1 MVVEVTMQR
10 KRIMIILIVLVI
22 ATGMLF
28 AEIPSI
34 FEAGLVSTYT
44 IQDLA
49 DTQFA
54 NYTPAVRAAFYI
66 TEWFGLSGEIMLL
79 QPFNSP
85 ASTFTSYLATDLVFR
100 WPLGFFEPYLALGP
114 AYAIVYTGGSL
125 SLPEQIPYRA
135 RVGFDFNVMPV
146 LAIGIEAAHLIPNIP
161 DLVGSSATGFD
172 FMNNTHVGLVIKA
185 KL

>member
-1 MVVEVTMQR
+1 
-10 KRIMIILIVLVI
+10 
-22 ATGMLF
+22 
-28 AEIPSI
+28 
-34 FEAGLVSTYT
+34 
-44 IQDLA
+44 
-49 DTQFA
+49 
-54 NYTPAVRAAFYI
+54 
-66 TEWFGLSGEIMLL
+66 MLL

-85 ASTFTSYLATDLVFR
+85 SSTFTSYVATDLVFR

-114 AYAIVYTGGSL
+114 AYAILYTGGTL

-146 LAIGIEAAHLIPNIP
+146 LSIGIEAAHLIPNVP

-172 FMNNTHVGLVIKA
+172 LMNNTHVGLVVKA